1 AIQHSSLE
9 IRVLACD
16 AIYYISQNTQDIS
29 TLFLKMTTS
38 ELLPLTKE
46 KNTSIK
52 FAAEVSL
59 VSLMKSGKDQNRYQ
73 TCLTSLDTSSASV
86 LSEFH
91 KKSIPRILE
100 RNETVACELDN
111 PFPTGL

>member
-1 AIQHSSLE
+1 MYVSFHFQAIQHSSLE

-59 VSLMKSGKDQNRYQ
+59 VSLMKSGNDQNRYQ
-73 TCLTSLDTSSASV
+73 VSELLKTWKPQILFQMFFQSA
-86 LSEFH
+86 
-91 KKSIPRILE
+91 
-100 RNETVACELDN
+100 
-111 PFPTGL
+111 